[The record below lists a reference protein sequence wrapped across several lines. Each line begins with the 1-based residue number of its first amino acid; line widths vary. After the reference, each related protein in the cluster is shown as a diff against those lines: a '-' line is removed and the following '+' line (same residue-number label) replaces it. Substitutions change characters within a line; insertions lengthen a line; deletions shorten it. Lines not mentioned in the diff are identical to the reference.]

1 MPDNILL
8 ASVTIYALWA
18 LTALW
23 SWNIFVLDQGTV
35 SIWIIYTDT
44 VPA

>member
-1 MPDNILL
+1 MPDNIVLV
-8 ASVTIYALWA
+8 SVTIYV
-18 LTALW
+18 TTLW

-35 SIWIIYTDT
+35 SIWMIYTDT

>member
-8 ASVTIYALWA
+8 ASVA

-35 SIWIIYTDT
+35 SIWMIYTDT